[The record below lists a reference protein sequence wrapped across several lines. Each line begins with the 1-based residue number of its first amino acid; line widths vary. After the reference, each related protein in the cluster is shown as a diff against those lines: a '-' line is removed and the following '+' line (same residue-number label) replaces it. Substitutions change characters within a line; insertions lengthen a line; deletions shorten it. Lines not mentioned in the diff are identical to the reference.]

1 MVQLTINIKIVII
14 VYHYPQIIIKV
25 IVIILGPSQ
34 VVDPFNGFWASI
46 GWCCLLYLPAILL
59 SVSLISLYRKV
70 TFRIMMMV
78 AMIMIIMTIGRIQLP
93 VPFALFCFMIIML
106 TQVEPY
112 PGPLMEAQP
121 LHNTGNGCCQ
131 SAELHRHRHHRLVIV
146 IIIIIIVIAVT
157 TRRNRR
163 RWRRS
168 RQGQGSEKRPHQEP
182 IRSDFS
188 FQLTQL

>member
-78 AMIMIIMTIGRIQLP
+78 AMIIMMIESSCLFYLP
-93 VPFALFCFMIIML
+93 
-106 TQVEPY
+106 Y
-112 PGPLMEAQP
+112 
-121 LHNTGNGCCQ
+121 
-131 SAELHRHRHHRLVIV
+131 SA
-146 IIIIIIVIAVT
+146 
-157 TRRNRR
+157 
-163 RWRRS
+163 S
-168 RQGQGSEKRPHQEP
+168 
-182 IRSDFS
+182 
-188 FQLTQL
+188 